1 MNKYIN
7 QITGP
12 VIPLPTP
19 FNEDE
24 SLDLNSLHSY
34 VEFLVNKGIKNV
46 MTTVGTSRYNLLSVE
61 EIKEVN
67 KTVVK
72 AANGKANT
80 IVANPPFGRL
90 ADAID
95 FAKHA
100 EEIGATIFLAYHP
113 ERHYGD
119 AYIIDFFQQ
128 LSDAVNIGI
137 LIHEMPMRNG
147 LGGGSVQ
154 YSIELLNKLLA
165 IENIIG
171 VKEEA
176 LDVDYSNELV
186 AAISEKAVIVG
197 AGGGMSRYLR
207 DYPLGAKAFLGGIGN
222 FYPELELEFYKQ
234 ITAGNEKEARRI
246 VEEIEQ
252 PFFGEVVSAGWHP
265 SLKGVLSING
275 HMKPFE
281 RKPMKQTTDAER
293 KHLTQV
299 LEKNNWLAHA

>member
-24 SLDLNSLHSY
+24 SLDLDSLHSY
-34 VEFLVNKGIKNV
+34 VEFLVNKGIKNL
-46 MTTVGTSRYNLLSVE
+46 MTTVGTSRYNLLSAE

-67 KTVVK
+67 KTIVN
-72 AANGKANT
+72 AAAGKANT

-119 AYIIDFFQQ
+119 EYIIDFFQQ

-147 LGGGSVQ
+147 LGGGSIQ
-154 YSIELLNKLLA
+154 YSIELLNKLLT

-186 AAISEKAVIVG
+186 EAISDKAVIVG
-197 AGGGMSRYLR
+197 AGGGNEQISKRLSFRCKSLFRGYR
-207 DYPLGAKAFLGGIGN
+207 KFL
-222 FYPELELEFYKQ
+222 
-234 ITAGNEKEARRI
+234 
-246 VEEIEQ
+246 
-252 PFFGEVVSAGWHP
+252 S
-265 SLKGVLSING
+265 
-275 HMKPFE
+275 
-281 RKPMKQTTDAER
+281 
-293 KHLTQV
+293 
-299 LEKNNWLAHA
+299 